1 MEVSLFLEVVGQSIA
16 NYKEIFFFFLML
28 AVFCVAM
35 FIPSSATQ
43 NIPNL

>member
-16 NYKEIFFFFLML
+16 NYKEIFFFLML